1 MKFQKRT
8 LAATLTASAAIGVA
22 GPAWADGGDAAA
34 GLFGGMMLGTMM
46 SESRNQGRRE
56 DAYRSGY
63 SAGQAQQQ
71 QPRTVYIQQQP
82 AQQPAQPAL
91 PAAPSAE
98 QRMTELKSLH
108 SKGLISDSE
117 YQARRKQI
125 LDSL

>member
-46 SESRNQGRRE
+46 SESRNQSSRQ
-56 DAYRSGY
+56 DAYQSGY
-63 SAGQAQQQ
+63 SAGQSQQQQQ

-82 AQQPAQPAL
+82 AQQPAL

-98 QRMTELKSLH
+98 QRLRELKSMH
-108 SKGLISDSE
+108 SQGLITDSE
-117 YQARRKQI
+117 YQTRRKQI

>member
-82 AQQPAQPAL
+82 AQQPAL

-98 QRMTELKSLH
+98 QRLRELKSMH
-108 SKGLISDSE
+108 SQGLITDSE
-117 YQARRKQI
+117 YQTRRKQI